1 MYGRLRE
8 EGREDL
14 AVRAHG
20 YLLLTAEQEREVV
33 RRSSPTNPND
43 SDDDDIFGRSLEPL
57 ACDRPVHAIVK
68 AFATSESPFEPGQV
82 EQLCD
87 DLEAFHGL
95 GILIR
100 DITISNYLGGK
111 LIDFSR
117 AWTAPHPSLERIY
130 ENHLEKQ
137 RWRDPYDLQNCI
149 VDWGLQDG
157 WEEVNLPK
165 KLLACIL
172 KESEHDGCG
181 TDPRRYDWRKWEK
194 DLAAV
199 DAFMENELYGPPYPP
214 YEEWVWEEETA

>member
-1 MYGRLRE
+1 LRE